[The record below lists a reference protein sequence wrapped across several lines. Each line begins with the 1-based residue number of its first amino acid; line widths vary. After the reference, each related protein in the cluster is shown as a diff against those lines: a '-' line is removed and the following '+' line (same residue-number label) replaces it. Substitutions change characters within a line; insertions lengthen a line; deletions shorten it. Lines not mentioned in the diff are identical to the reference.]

1 MFFSLDLL
9 ILLSVHLVRCRSAPL
24 GGFRRV
30 SCVPADT
37 RRIAARGYPC
47 PRQRVS
53 GLSQRPWTPVHPV
66 MAAPL
71 GNHDAGV
78 SLGGPAE
85 EGAQQIR
92 SLELEARQSSVVVP
106 AT

>member
-1 MFFSLDLL
+1 MSFWHFSLLQPPPFYLGKDWFFSLDLL

-53 GLSQRPWTPVHPV
+53 GLIQRPWTPVHPV

-71 GNHDAGV
+71 GNHDAGA
-78 SLGGPAE
+78 SLCE
-85 EGAQQIR
+85 
-92 SLELEARQSSVVVP
+92 VV
-106 AT
+106 AGS